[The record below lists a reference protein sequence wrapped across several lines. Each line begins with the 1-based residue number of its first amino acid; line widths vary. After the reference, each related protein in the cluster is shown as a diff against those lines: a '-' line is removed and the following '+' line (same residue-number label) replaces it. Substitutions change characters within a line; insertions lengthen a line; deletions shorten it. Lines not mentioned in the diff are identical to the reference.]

1 MIGAGITAITDALL
15 GFVGGFT
22 DGCMIGLA
30 LPTCPFGPF
39 GVGIV
44 DACLGS
50 IVGVMVG
57 GLVGFA
63 KAAEILVAYLM
74 AIP

>member
-1 MIGAGITAITDALL
+1 MISATITVITDALL
-15 GFVGGFT
+15 GLVGGCT

-30 LPTCPFGPF
+30 LPTIPFGPF

-57 GLVGFA
+57 GLVGLA
-63 KAAEILVAYLM
+63 KAAEILVAFLM
-74 AIP
+74 ATP